1 MHPDGFNIGYNL
13 GSVAGVG
20 IPNYIHCYIVPM
32 WDGDT
37 NITTIIA
44 VVKVLPKA
52 SEHLASKL
60 RKFFKNLYPDHPFFG
75 MQKEKKN
82 NFYSNRYR
90 MLQFFSKQ

>member
-1 MHPDGFNIGYNL
+1 MHPDDFNIGYNL

-44 VVKVLPKA
+44 VVKVFAKGFGTSGQQA
-52 SEHLASKL
+52 QEIFQ
-60 RKFFKNLYPDHPFFG
+60 KFISRSSIFWHAER
-75 MQKEKKN
+75 KEK
-82 NFYSNRYR
+82 
-90 MLQFFSKQ
+90 